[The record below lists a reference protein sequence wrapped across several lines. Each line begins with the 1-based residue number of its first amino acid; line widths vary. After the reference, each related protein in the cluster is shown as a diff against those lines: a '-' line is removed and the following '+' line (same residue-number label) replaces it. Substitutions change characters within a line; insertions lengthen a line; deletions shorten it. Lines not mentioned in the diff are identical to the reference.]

1 MAPRAKPQLGSG
13 VKVWGLEPTG
23 TCMFFPGT
31 APLQSL
37 SLLMLQRSRCVTRAT
52 RKLAS
57 HRDRRQTPG
66 VLSNNRDV
74 GVTPTGV
81 PMGPLPQSPGCWVSP
96 GTPNKLLFCPRAHK
110 APSIGASRVP
120 PPCCNQQQAEQ
131 SPACPTSPGAEDQNQ
146 EHPYPAA
153 IWPPRTRSWGH
164 CLGTSQPGVLGTL
177 LSSHTSLAED
187 HSKLPV
193 HFGVSFPLFPFIP
206 GPASPLCAAACAH
219 EQGLSRA
226 PGGCFY
232 PTSRCFPQAG
242 PKDAPEG
249 GRAQGAAPGGADVGT
264 PPLSCSTQIP
274 GISVLVSCSSSSAP
288 PHCPSSEGQGR
299 K

>member
-1 MAPRAKPQLGSG
+1 M
-13 VKVWGLEPTG
+13 
-23 TCMFFPGT
+23 
-31 APLQSL
+31 LQSASSRAEPCL
-37 SLLMLQRSRCVTRAT
+37 SSQ
-52 RKLAS
+52 
-57 HRDRRQTPG
+57 
-66 VLSNNRDV
+66 
-74 GVTPTGV
+74 
-81 PMGPLPQSPGCWVSP
+81 PGCGGPKP
-96 GTPNKLLFCPRAHK
+96 GASLSSCHL
-110 APSIGASRVP
+110 APS
-120 PPCCNQQQAEQ
+120 
-131 SPACPTSPGAEDQNQ
+131 DK
-146 EHPYPAA
+146 
-153 IWPPRTRSWGH
+153 
-164 CLGTSQPGVLGTL
+164 GTQPGVLGTS